1 MLNARSYN
9 GHGRHLHLNGLYGVA
24 GDMVLAA
31 LVDLGADGEYL
42 EQEFRRLQVGISRLT
57 FAEVMRAG
65 IRGRQMLI
73 VEGEDAGGRPAPD
86 NRTDSGPATNHACPG
101 DRHQQH
107 AADCTSEHPRPHDHH
122 HDSHQHAHGP
132 HRHLKDML
140 AIVNRSDASRQ
151 AKERA
156 VRALRVLAEAE
167 GRIHGKPADQVHFHE
182 ISGIDTIVDVLGTC
196 MAVEMLGIASITAS
210 TITTGHGTLHCAHG
224 TFTVPAPATL
234 EIVARAG
241 IPCQPG
247 NVEAELL
254 TPTGAAL
261 LAVLVDEFGVAPP
274 LTPERIGYGAG
285 SFAAGDCPNLL
296 QATLGQRITVVA

>member
-1 MLNARSYN
+1 MLNAQSDN
-9 GHGRHLHLNGLYGVA
+9 GPGRHLHLSGLYGVA

-31 LVDLGADGEYL
+31 LVDLGADGECL
-42 EQEFRRLQVGISRLT
+42 EGEFRRLEVGVKRLT

-65 IRGRQMLI
+65 MRGRQMLI

-86 NRTDSGPATNHACPG
+86 NGTDSGPATNHACPG
-101 DRHQQH
+101 DQHQKH
-107 AADCTSEHPRPHDHH
+107 AADCTSEHPHPHDHH
-122 HDSHQHAHGP
+122 HDS

-156 VRALRVLAEAE
+156 VRALRALAEAE
-167 GRIHGKPADQVHFHE
+167 GRIHGKPVDQVHFHE

-234 EIVARAG
+234 EIIARAG

-247 NVEAELL
+247 DVEAELL

-274 LTPERIGYGAG
+274 MTPERIGYGAG
-285 SFAAGDCPNLL
+285 TFAAGDCLNLL
-296 QATLGQRITVVA
+296 QATLGQRIAVVA